1 MQAEDL
7 VEDFGRSDAWYLV
20 YSKPRQEER
29 AWWNLDHQGYRCFLP
44 MARFRRRRQR
54 RYQTVVEP
62 MFPRYLF
69 IRLAAG
75 VEDWS
80 PIRSTTGVNGLVRFG
95 TWPARVP
102 DGLVETIRQGI
113 EVGHCDLAPEPLQP
127 GERVRV
133 LDGPFQSYEGIF
145 RASRS
150 EERVMILLD
159 VAGQHTTLT
168 VSQHQVERA

>member
-1 MQAEDL
+1 MSTTEQEERAP
-7 VEDFGRSDAWYLV
+7 SDAWYLV
-20 YSKPRQEER
+20 YSKPRQEEK
-29 AWWNLDHQGYRCFLP
+29 AWWNLDQQGFRCFLP
-44 MARFRRRRQR
+44 YARFRRRRQR
-54 RYQTVVEP
+54 RYETVVEP

-80 PIRSTTGVNGLVRFG
+80 PIRSTLGVSRLVRFG

-102 DGLVETIRQGI
+102 DELVDALREQTRG
-113 EVGHCDLAPEPLQP
+113 GPCDLSPEPLQP

-133 LDGPFQSYEGIF
+133 LDGPFQAYEGIF

-150 EERVMILLD
+150 DDRVILLLD
-159 VAGQHTTLT
+159 VAGQHTSLT
-168 VSQHQVERA
+168 VSQHQLERA